1 MPGRRGRPALVE
13 TEVRVFVHLRL
24 RSGEDDD
31 LSAFFDRIPA
41 RQRASRLKWA
51 LRSGGMQAT
60 ASAESAD
67 DDLGDALDGLVF

>member
-1 MPGRRGRPALVE
+1 MPGKRGRPAVIE

-24 RSGEDDD
+24 RAGEDDD
-31 LSAFFDRIPA
+31 LIAFFACIPP
-41 RQRASRLKWA
+41 RQRVSYLKLA

-60 ASAESAD
+60 VSAASAD